1 MGKQRE
7 SSSLFTNSEP
17 ISNGERS
24 DTSTLVAN
32 EQQHLTQTH
41 EFKPGWSF
49 YLVLA
54 GVTTTFGSSLPVG
67 FNIGVVNSP
76 AEIIK
81 TFCNESFISRYDL
94 PLDKTWLNVLWS
106 SIVSIFIVGG
116 CTGSILGS
124 CFADKFGRK
133 YATIITNLLSIAGAI
148 LFLFCRAANS
158 VEMLVLGRL
167 LVGLAGG
174 LTTSIVPMY
183 LTELSPPRLS
193 GAMGVACPLGVN
205 AGVLVGQVMGLDVIL
220 GGVDNWPY
228 LLSVFALLVIISL
241 PILFILPESPK
252 YLFVVNRNEPAAI
265 KELSRLRGEIPSV
278 LTEDLELLREEVRAE
293 ASTSGEKWGMWRVA
307 REPKLRLPLLLAC
320 TMQAGQQTSGINAVF
335 YYSQTIFEQAGLSA
349 RAAQLATV
357 GCGSVNV
364 CTALAMLA
372 LLPRAGRRAP
382 LLASAAAA
390 ALLLAALALAMAYI
404 DAMPWMPY
412 VCMSAVILYVLVF
425 GFGLG
430 PIPYFIASELF
441 EVSSRAGG
449 MAWGSLCNWGGN
461 FLVGMSFPTLR
472 EFLGA
477 GSFLLFSA
485 LTAALFFFQ
494 RLYFPE
500 TKGKTPTQVAQLCSR
515 GLKSRPLNS
524 RHQRDA

>member
-1 MGKQRE
+1 MGEQRE

-158 VEMLVLGRL
+158 VEMLILGRL
-167 LVGLAGG
+167 LVGLSGG

-193 GAMGVACPLGVN
+193 GAMGVACPIGVN

-252 YLFVVNRNEPAAI
+252 YLFVVKRNEPAAI

-278 LTEDLELLREEVRAE
+278 LTEDLELLREEVQAE

-320 TMQAGQQTSGINAVF
+320 TMQAGQQTSGINA
-335 YYSQTIFEQAGLSA
+335 
-349 RAAQLATV
+349 
-357 GCGSVNV
+357 
-364 CTALAMLA
+364 
-372 LLPRAGRRAP
+372 
-382 LLASAAAA
+382 
-390 ALLLAALALAMAYI
+390 

-412 VCMSAVILYVLVF
+412 VCMAAVILYVLVF

-472 EFLGA
+472 DFVGA

-494 RLYFPE
+494 RSYFPE

-524 RHQRDA
+524 RHQGDA